1 MIASLRL
8 HSTPKSVFRPECAM
22 PRILLTTRC
31 RDSGLYD
38 YFRENAPQNFR
49 WRFGMP
55 RRISFGLRFL
65 RQNLP
70 GISLL
75 EYPTRAEFSAAL
87 RRGWDA
93 VGFSFYL
100 EETNDI
106 LEMAEEAR
114 AARIPEL
121 WAGNYGALT
130 PSIQSHFDR
139 VFTSYS
145 EASLAE
151 LLSVRLEEIVHPPLV
166 TEFRFPG
173 GWSIPVGVLFSSRG
187 CSFRCTFCQTTAFA
201 PQPKPVSIDSLDR
214 VLRFY
219 RQNGIHFVLMLDEN
233 FGNLP
238 AHAESVTEL
247 LARHR
252 LRWLVQSRVD
262 LFLRN
267 FDRWKAAGM
276 EGALFGIESFHEEIL
291 KQMHKNEK
299 AQAAFTLAR
308 LLKREGL
315 YAHGYYIIGLPSETP
330 TSIATDLK
338 TLASLELDVTQITIV
353 TPHPQTEMWQELAS
367 RYGIFESNWA
377 RFDTK
382 HLVWNHPHC
391 SPAVLES
398 LLEEGFRNCYN
409 FAWLSRT
416 VRKFAAKRWR
426 DRDLAGLLTGP
437 IGARLAA
444 PHRLPFLPLPEPPRL
459 MRPGDAERIR
469 AVTA

>member
-1 MIASLRL
+1 
-8 HSTPKSVFRPECAM
+8 M

-38 YFRENAPQNFR
+38 YFRENAPRNFR

-65 RQNLP
+65 RQNIP
-70 GISLL
+70 GISIL
-75 EYPTRAEFSAAL
+75 EYPTRSEYSAQL
-87 RRGWDA
+87 RCGWDA
-93 VGFSFYL
+93 VGYSFYL

-106 LEMAEEAR
+106 LDMAREAR
-114 AARIPEL
+114 AAGIPQL

-130 PSIQSHFDR
+130 PAIHSVFDH
-139 VFTSYS
+139 VFNSYA
-145 EASLAE
+145 EESLAH
-151 LLSVRLEEIVHPPLV
+151 LLGSPLDEIQHPPLI

-201 PQPKPVSIDSLDR
+201 PQPKPISLGSLDR
-214 VLRFY
+214 VLHFY
-219 RQNGIHFVLMLDEN
+219 KARGIHFILMLDEN

-238 AHAESVTEL
+238 SHAETVIEL

-267 FDRWKAAGM
+267 FEKWRNAGM
-276 EGALFGIESFHEEIL
+276 EGALFGIESFHQEIL

-299 AQAAFTLAR
+299 VQAAFELAER
-308 LLKREGL
+308 LNRAGL

-330 TSIATDLK
+330 DSIAEDLR
-338 TLASLELDVTQITIV
+338 TLASLDLDVTQITIV
-353 TPHPQTEMWQELAS
+353 TPHPQTEMWRDLES
-367 RYGIFESNWA
+367 NYGIFEKDWSK
-377 RFDTK
+377 FDTK

-391 SPAVLES
+391 APAVLES
-398 LLEEGFRNCYN
+398 LLEQGFRNCYGPQ
-409 FAWLSRT
+409 WLKRT
-416 VRKFAAKRWR
+416 VKKFVAKRWLE
-426 DRDLAGLLTGP
+426 RDLAGLLAGP
-437 IGARLAA
+437 IGARWAA
-444 PHRLPFLPLPEPPRL
+444 PHRLPLLP
-459 MRPGDAERIR
+459 MRTP
-469 AVTA
+469 VTTSAPARTHAATA